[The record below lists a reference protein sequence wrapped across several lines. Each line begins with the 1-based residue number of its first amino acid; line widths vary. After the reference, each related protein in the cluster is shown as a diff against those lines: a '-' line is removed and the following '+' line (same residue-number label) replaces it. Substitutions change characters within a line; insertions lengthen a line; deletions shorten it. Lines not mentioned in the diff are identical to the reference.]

1 MKSLQ
6 LPWIQTKWKSGRE
19 QLMMQHPKGV
29 MPWIF
34 TNSKWKKVS
43 RQFLSRPWEKLTY
56 LSILSA
62 PTLAEMRLQLTESGL
77 SVNGRDGSVA
87 WLVEGI
93 NIEEVQW
100 AFFIYQPYISSG

>member
-1 MKSLQ
+1 
-6 LPWIQTKWKSGRE
+6 
-19 QLMMQHPKGV
+19 MQHPEGV

-34 TNSKWKKVS
+34 THSKWKKAS
-43 RQFLSRPWEKLTY
+43 DQFLSWQCEKLTY

-77 SVNGRDGSVA
+77 STNGRDGSVA

-93 NIEEVQW
+93 NIEEAQW
-100 AFFIYQPYISSG
+100 ASFIYQPYIYGD